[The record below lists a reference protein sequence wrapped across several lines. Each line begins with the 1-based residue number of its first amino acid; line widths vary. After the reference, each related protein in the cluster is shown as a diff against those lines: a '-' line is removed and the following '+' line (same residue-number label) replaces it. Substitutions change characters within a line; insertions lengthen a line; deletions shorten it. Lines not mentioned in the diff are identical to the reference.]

1 MPSPSPNSDTL
12 QEVDPDVLDVLNTV
26 LDQDSPPGMKTT
38 LYPYQKR
45 SLWKILQRELAP
57 QPISGLTTAK
67 CQAVDGRPYYINL
80 LTCQIQ
86 TQPDKHRDVRGG
98 IICEDMVSYHRIV
111 NESATLSDT

>member
-1 MPSPSPNSDTL
+1 MPSPAPKYDTM
-12 QEVDPDVLDVLNTV
+12 EDVDPDILDLLNTV

-67 CQAVDGRPYYINL
+67 CHAVDGRPYYINL

-86 TQPDKHRDVRGG
+86 THVDKHRDVRGG
-98 IICEDMVSYHRIV
+98 IICEDMVGVRLLTCAAFMSF
-111 NESATLSDT
+111 